1 GPGRPGQPDDPGQRR
16 RPMADQRR
24 QHRPEHRRV
33 RPGVRHRGGHHRRHL
48 PAAPAG
54 PLPEGGLAVTTLQ
67 LDNVSRWYGNVVAVN
82 DISMTLEPGVT
93 GLLGPNGAGK
103 TTVLHMM
110 AGFLSP
116 SRGVVS

>member
-1 GPGRPGQPDDPGQRR
+1 
-16 RPMADQRR
+16 M
-24 QHRPEHRRV
+24 
-33 RPGVRHRGGHHRRHL
+33 
-48 PAAPAG
+48 
-54 PLPEGGLAVTTLQ
+54 TTVELQ
-67 LDNVSRWYGNVVAVN
+67 NVSRWYGNVVAVN

-116 SRGVVS
+116 SKRHGHHRRRPDLAQPGHLPPARAWSPSARPCTAS